1 MESGI
6 SFQCGNNGSLLFMLY
21 VGYGK
26 KKFCMAT
33 IRYDSK
39 SNPAYVGRGSSI
51 RCPMESRCKKIA
63 YGSTFYSR
71 GSSNM

>member
-39 SNPAYVGRGSSI
+39 SNPAYVGQFDKMTYG
-51 RCPMESRCKKIA
+51 ES
-63 YGSTFYSR
+63 
-71 GSSNM
+71 M

>member
-1 MESGI
+1 
-6 SFQCGNNGSLLFMLY
+6 MLY

-39 SNPAYVGRGSSI
+39 SNPAYVGQFDKMTYG
-51 RCPMESRCKKIA
+51 ES
-63 YGSTFYSR
+63 
-71 GSSNM
+71 M